1 LSPPR
6 QRFNRSSIHYVNSGN
21 YGDCGNVLDLVTKVT
36 TPFPAISYFRFR
48 SWNSGGKAGLVSASR
63 EIPMNTMHRRVF
75 LAVAAAFALLPWTA
89 SAQDSQP
96 SDRPAQPQQ
105 WQQLQRRVAVLA
117 QRLNLTKEQKRQWVQ
132 INRETTEKVWAARKD
147 DSLNEMQMQARL
159 REIHKQQKQQI
170 LALLTPEQLD
180 ALKAYS
186 QEQKQKQQ
194 QNKPSDSSGN
204 SSNGSSAQSSD
215 NSSDQDDDL
224 FAGMVSDDPAP
235 AQPAQ
240 TKKTTPK

>member
-1 LSPPR
+1 MDAMYK
-6 QRFNRSSIHYVNSGN
+6 Q
-21 YGDCGNVLDLVTKVT
+21 VLL
-36 TPFPAISYFRFR
+36 
-48 SWNSGGKAGLVSASR
+48 G
-63 EIPMNTMHRRVF
+63 
-75 LAVAAAFALLPWTA
+75 VAAALVLLPWTA
-89 SAQDSQP
+89 SAQDNQP

-132 INRETTEKVWAARKD
+132 INRESTEKVWAARKD
-147 DSLNEMQMQARL
+147 DSLNELQMQARL

-180 ALKAYS
+180 ALKAFS
-186 QEQKQKQQ
+186 QEQREKQQ

-204 SSNGSSAQSSD
+204 STTGASAQSSD
-215 NSSDQDDDL
+215 NSNDQDDDL

-235 AQPAQ
+235 AQSAQ

>member
-1 LSPPR
+1 
-6 QRFNRSSIHYVNSGN
+6 
-21 YGDCGNVLDLVTKVT
+21 
-36 TPFPAISYFRFR
+36 
-48 SWNSGGKAGLVSASR
+48 
-63 EIPMNTMHRRVF
+63 MNTMCKRV
-75 LAVAAAFALLPWTA
+75 LLGLGAAFVLLSWTA
-89 SAQDSQP
+89 SAQDNQP
-96 SDRPAQPQQ
+96 SDHPAQTQ

-147 DSLNEMQMQARL
+147 DSLNELQMQARL

-180 ALKAYS
+180 ALKAFS
-186 QEQKQKQQ
+186 QEQKEKQQ
-194 QNKPSDSSGN
+194 QNKPANSSG
-204 SSNGSSAQSSD
+204 SSNGSSAQSGD

-235 AQPAQ
+235 AQPPQ
-240 TKKTTPK
+240 TKKATPK